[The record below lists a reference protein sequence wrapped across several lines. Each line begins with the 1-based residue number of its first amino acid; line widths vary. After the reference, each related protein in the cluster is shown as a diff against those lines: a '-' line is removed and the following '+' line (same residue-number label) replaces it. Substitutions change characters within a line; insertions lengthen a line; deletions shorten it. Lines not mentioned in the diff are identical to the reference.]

1 MLKAVLKMA
10 PSITTWQ
17 DAPATAPGADA
28 HVPPP
33 QPPRRDA
40 SPQTPTWRAFSSSRP
55 AASPDDADFIGQG
68 KMTLHERVSVS
79 VGVGVGGGR
88 AADGAFTQGRPLC
101 SPSRHVGTCFKCKL
115 AAAADSE
122 AAVADSAEAEA
133 GAEAGTEVDAEA
145 DDSVADDA
153 ASIET
158 AADEVAPASAATS
171 PPPAVSFTI
180 AEYMAAAA
188 CRPHSPPAQRDSGS
202 SFASKTSLRPIPSG
216 QALDEL
222 ELSDEERRASNLP
235 GPRFITAPSASFGSL
250 AELEAELAG
259 AAAEAEVEAED
270 GATEGGPQEPRQ
282 EGGFLVPEEAAAA
295 DLEDDAGFYI

>member
-17 DAPATAPGADA
+17 DVPATAPGADA

-40 SPQTPTWRAFSSSRP
+40 SPQTPTWRAFPSSRP
-55 AASPDDADFIGQG
+55 AVSPDDADFIGQG
-68 KMTLHERVSVS
+68 KMTLHERVGVS
-79 VGVGVGGGR
+79 VGVSVGGGR

-122 AAVADSAEAEA
+122 AAVADSAEAVAVAEA
-133 GAEAGTEVDAEA
+133 GAEVEADAEA

-153 ASIET
+153 ASVET

-188 CRPHSPPAQRDSGS
+188 CRPHSPPARRDSGS

-250 AELEAELAG
+250 AELAG
-259 AAAEAEVEAED
+259 AAAAAEAED

-282 EGGFLVPEEAAAA
+282 EGGFLVPEEAAA